1 MNWPHIHLL
10 LNHAPLFGTIVGTIL
25 LAAAIL
31 RNHSLIRPAL
41 YVLVLSGLAAIV
53 VYFTGEPA
61 ADALAN
67 VPEGLVD
74 RHEDVAGITTLF
86 TSLAGATA
94 VLALIADRRLPSLT
108 RWMNGAVLALAV
120 GASGLLAWT
129 ANLGGQIQ
137 HPEVRR
143 GAVAP
148 GAPTHPIEEPGQ
160 R

>member
-10 LNHAPLFGTIVGTIL
+10 LNHAPLFGTIVGTTF

-31 RNHSLIRPAL
+31 RNHHLIRPAL
-41 YVLVLSGLAAIV
+41 YVLVLSGIAAIV
-53 VYFTGEPA
+53 VYLTGEPA
-61 ADALAN
+61 ADALVS

-74 RHEDVAGITTLF
+74 RHEDMAGITIVA
-86 TSLAGATA
+86 TSLAG
-94 VLALIADRRLPSLT
+94 VMALIALIVDRRFPALT
-108 RWMNGAVLALAV
+108 RWMNGAVLALAL

-137 HPEVRR
+137 HPEAR
-143 GAVAP
+143 GRAVAP
-148 GAPTHPIEEPGQ
+148 GTNAPGVEEPGQ